1 MNNEI
6 NYECEFLHTYD
17 DMRNYESECTFPLS
31 KFKDCDK
38 NNCVFKQLLAEQ
50 AKNKKL
56 VEENHKLKEFLY
68 FNFCENKYE
77 PDKLII
83 EAGRAMQIFNL
94 LNWKQAL
101 NEVNNDST
109 M

>member
-6 NYECEFLHTYD
+6 NYECGFLHTYD

-31 KFKDCDK
+31 EFKDCNK

-56 VEENHKLKEFLY
+56 
-68 FNFCENKYE
+68 
-77 PDKLII
+77 I
-83 EAGRAMQIFNL
+83 EALEKIENCWNNIDSDKFAGNRIYIILQ
-94 LNWKQAL
+94 QAL
-101 NEVNNDST
+101 NEVNK
-109 M
+109 